1 MSVRDS
7 NFQILENP
15 LSTQIYGDFEP
26 MMKMLVEK
34 INSIFSNCDG
44 IMVNLKIVKGNRFTN
59 YKRFVENS
67 FKIIERQALHAKSL
81 GFIHPST
88 NKEVYFESK
97 LPEDMS
103 LLLDKWRKYEVPK
116 SY

>member
-1 MSVRDS
+1 METSIELTLMPFSDDYKSIIKKFIMSIRDS

-44 IMVNLKIVKGNRFTN
+44 IMVNLKIVKGNRFH
-59 YKRFVENS
+59 YKPDF
-67 FKIIERQALHAKSL
+67 
-81 GFIHPST
+81 
-88 NKEVYFESK
+88 
-97 LPEDMS
+97 
-103 LLLDKWRKYEVPK
+103 
-116 SY
+116 

>member
-1 MSVRDS
+1 MNTSIEITFMPLNDDYKSIIKKFIMSVRDS

-44 IMVNLKIVKGNRFTN
+44 IMVNLKIVKGNRFY
-59 YKRFVENS
+59 YKAEF
-67 FKIIERQALHAKSL
+67 
-81 GFIHPST
+81 
-88 NKEVYFESK
+88 
-97 LPEDMS
+97 
-103 LLLDKWRKYEVPK
+103 
-116 SY
+116 